1 MRAAARHYHCAAS
14 TVCFWVQRARGRR
27 LDRVDWA
34 DRPSGS
40 ARPANRTA
48 RSLER
53 RIVALRRW
61 LQWHDALGYIGA
73 EAIRHVLLAEGRS
86 APSVR
91 TIGRIL
97 RRRGVLPQK
106 RRRYPPPPPGWYLPE
121 VCAGRAELDQLDVV
135 EGLQLRG
142 QGPVEVLNAIS
153 LWGKLVLAEPAT
165 AGWRV
170 QTITAVLRAH
180 WRRWGRPVYLQM
192 DNDTRFAGSTRA
204 VRRLGRLI
212 CFCLA
217 EGVVPVFAPPRET
230 GFQAAIESFN
240 GLWQAKLW
248 QRFHH
253 RHLRSLRLHS
263 RAFVSAHRARY
274 ARDAMPRHFGP
285 AHPAH
290 HIVFLRRTDA
300 RGRIWLLGAP
310 FTVAPHWSHRL
321 VRASLNVSTQT
332 LRCHALRRRDP
343 SHQPCLKS
351 SPFPLFSPATF

>member
-1 MRAAARHYHCAAS
+1 MRAAARRYHCAAS

-73 EAIRHVLLAEGRS
+73 EAIRHVLLAEDRS

-153 LWGKLVLAEPAT
+153 L
-165 AGWRV
+165 
-170 QTITAVLRAH
+170 
-180 WRRWGRPVYLQM
+180 
-192 DNDTRFAGSTRA
+192 
-204 VRRLGRLI
+204 
-212 CFCLA
+212 
-217 EGVVPVFAPPRET
+217 
-230 GFQAAIESFN
+230 
-240 GLWQAKLW
+240 
-248 QRFHH
+248 
-253 RHLRSLRLHS
+253 
-263 RAFVSAHRARY
+263 
-274 ARDAMPRHFGP
+274 
-285 AHPAH
+285 
-290 HIVFLRRTDA
+290 
-300 RGRIWLLGAP
+300 
-310 FTVAPHWSHRL
+310 
-321 VRASLNVSTQT
+321 
-332 LRCHALRRRDP
+332 
-343 SHQPCLKS
+343 
-351 SPFPLFSPATF
+351 